1 MKILLLAN
9 ASGGLY
15 RFRKELI
22 YELLKEHT
30 VYAGA
35 PMTLLKDEL
44 EKMGVRLINI
54 PLERRGMNPI
64 HDLELL
70 KKYAKEI
77 KRIQPDFVIT
87 YTIKP
92 NIYGGIVCRKNKIPY
107 AVNITGLGTA
117 FQKKGLVKTIV
128 TLLYRIALRKAKV
141 VFFENSENEAIFI
154 KNHII
159 KKNQAC
165 LLNGAGVNLDRYE
178 YLPYPEDSDIF
189 NFLFIGRIMKEKGID
204 ELFNAMKT
212 LVEDGHHCMLSVV
225 GRCEENYAPLMK
237 RYEEEGWLKYYGYQD
252 DVIPFIRESHCFVLP
267 SWHEGMANTNL
278 ECAASGRPII
288 TSNVPGCK
296 ESVIES
302 ISGLLCAP
310 RNSQSLYEA
319 MKKMVS
325 LSNESRR
332 KMGCEGRKHMEDVF
346 DKRKVVEKTMLNL

>member
-22 YELLKEHT
+22 CELLKEHT

-44 EKMGVRLINI
+44 EKMGVRLVNI
-54 PLERRGMNPI
+54 PLERRRMNPI

-70 KKYAKEI
+70 KKYVKEI

-92 NIYGGIVCRKNKIPY
+92 NIYGGIACRKNRIPY

-117 FQKKGLVKTIV
+117 FQKKGLVQLIV
-128 TLLYRIALRKAKV
+128 TILYRIALRKAKV
-141 VFFENSENEAIFI
+141 VFFENSDNEAIFI
-154 KNHII
+154 NNHII

-165 LLNGAGVNLDRYE
+165 LLNGAGVNLDRYK

-204 ELFNAMKT
+204 ELFNAMKV
-212 LVEDGHHCMLSVV
+212 LIEDGYHCMLSVV

-252 DVIPFIRESHCFVLP
+252 DVIPFIRKSHCFVLP

-278 ECAASGRPII
+278 ECASSGRPII
-288 TSNVPGCK
+288 TSNIPGCK
-296 ESVIES
+296 ESVIEN
-302 ISGLLCAP
+302 ISGLLCTP

-319 MKKMVS
+319 MKTMV
-325 LSNESRR
+325 LMSNESRR
-332 KMGCEGRKHMEDVF
+332 KMGCKGRKHMEEVF
-346 DKRKVVEKTMLNL
+346 DKRKVVEKTLLSL